1 MFSLIGKS
9 GVIHEN
15 LRLHKVLQYA
25 SGCNKSA
32 LLLEKGEINYNYFK
46 NQNKEVSFQNVALK
60 CIKL

>member
-32 LLLEKGEINYNYFK
+32 LLPEKGEINNYFK